1 MSYTQETRVQ
11 TRVDDVAGS
20 IRQALHTGAALE
32 VVLVDDGSDRSD
44 ATSLLDELEVGWC
57 KLTAVLKPR

>member
-1 MSYTQETRVQ
+1 
-11 TRVDDVAGS
+11 VAGS

-32 VVLVDDGSDRSD
+32 VVLVDDGSARSD